1 MSDSQCRLGRTK
13 DIPPRQSARQEARL
27 KRDGPGLRDSWMRAI
42 ASIAGAARARPA
54 GALVAT

>member
-27 KRDGPGLRDSWMRAI
+27 KRDGPGLRNPLTQAI
-42 ASIAGAARARPA
+42 AGITAAGLAMEDC
-54 GALVAT
+54 